1 MARGIGSWGRN
12 VDTPQSPADQ
22 IWSNLA
28 ISMAK
33 SYIAGKCWENMEKYR
48 RIIYKWRDVPK
59 LRLVDIRD
67 S

>member
-1 MARGIGSWGRN
+1 
-12 VDTPQSPADQ
+12 
-22 IWSNLA
+22 
-28 ISMAK
+28 MAK